1 MVDVVHH
8 RLTNSHPHRA
18 PAMTRLAAILKVWR
32 RRVRE
37 RGQLARLDERELHD
51 IGLSRAAI
59 HDEINKPFWR
69 A

>member
-1 MVDVVHH
+1 MVDVLHH
-8 RLTNSHPHRA
+8 RLTNSHPRRS
-18 PAMTRLAAILKVWR
+18 PALARLAAILEVWR
-32 RRVRE
+32 RRIRE